1 MNSITKWYTGDEVQ
15 NGQVELS
22 VDAKGTAPTP
32 GHIFRNPHLANVLRS
47 LGAQGAQ
54 NGFYSAFP
62 GKAIVEAIQKHGG
75 VMTMEDMKNHNSS
88 TFPSP
93 ISVEYHGY
101 KLWEI
106 PPNGQGIAGLIA
118 LEGLKALEECGLV
131 ESSSLKNDKRH
142 PQCSAELLHAQIET
156 MRLGFADA
164 RAKVCDP
171 DFVGNDNNVVT
182 TSSTEWLLDKDR
194 IANRASKLFNKDK
207 AVVQGVPDPSSCTV
221 SFQVVDREGNAMSF
235 VNR

>member
-1 MNSITKWYTGDEVQ
+1 
-15 NGQVELS
+15 
-22 VDAKGTAPTP
+22 
-32 GHIFRNPHLANVLRS
+32 
-47 LGAQGAQ
+47 
-54 NGFYSAFP
+54 
-62 GKAIVEAIQKHGG
+62 
-75 VMTMEDMKNHNSS
+75 
-88 TFPSP
+88 
-93 ISVEYHGY
+93 
-101 KLWEI
+101 
-106 PPNGQGIAGLIA
+106 LIA

-142 PQCSAELLHAQIET
+142 PQCSAELLHAQIEM